1 MSPHNRLVLA
11 LVLAAS
17 GGAYLGCKKTARR
30 PAPSPSPT
38 HAALAD
44 ASVPVPTPDA
54 DTAQDDLA
62 AGKLCSDDGDCG
74 WDDPCNASRCQ
85 RVKGQAPVACD
96 KSRPPPGTCSCVN
109 HRCTLHPDGSRAAAP
124 TPAPACGSSADC
136 AIDLGAGTCVLGGR
150 PSGPIITE
158 GPICTCTQGSCQFSW
173 SAPVPC
179 QSFKDCSLT
188 REPRL
193 RPVPSSEVPRE
204 LPRPVRPCKDGE
216 RDSVCGDDG
225 LCHIVAWSC

>member
-1 MSPHNRLVLA
+1 MSPRVRLVLA
-11 LVLAAS
+11 LVVLAAS

-38 HAALAD
+38 HAAVSD
-44 ASVPVPTPDA
+44 AAVPVPTPDA
-54 DTAQDDLA
+54 ATHDDLA
-62 AGKLCSDDGDCG
+62 SLCSDDADCG
-74 WDDPCNASRCQ
+74 WDDSCNATRCQ
-85 RVKGQAPVACD
+85 KADGRPPVGCD

-109 HRCTLHPDGSRAAAP
+109 HHCTLHPDGSRATAP
-124 TPAPACGSSADC
+124 PPAPACSSSADC
-136 AIDLGAGTCVLGGR
+136 TIDLGAGTCVLGGH
-150 PSGPIITE
+150 PSGPSITA

-173 SAPVPC
+173 SPAVPC
-179 QSFKDCSLT
+179 QSFKDCSMT

-225 LCHIVAWSC
+225 FCHIVAWGC